1 MSAEPKPDFSE
12 FADLADTLRKQRLR
26 SEQVVR
32 RALNR
37 AKAHYPVPLADELNG
52 ASRALDIALDVE
64 HRGAFTSA
72 LMRSLSPGMVS
83 DWPATL
89 LSKDGPASKPCGCR
103 MRIRAVAASGATTPT
118 ALYWNFTEE
127 TDEDLF

>member
-12 FADLADTLRKQRLR
+12 FADFADTIRKQRLR

-37 AKAHYPVPLADELNG
+37 AKAHYPVPLFAPAAHVVTTPD
-52 ASRALDIALDVE
+52 
-64 HRGAFTSA
+64 T
-72 LMRSLSPGMVS
+72 RSLRGLAGNAAVEGWNVKQVVWLS
-83 DWPATL
+83 DAH
-89 LSKDGPASKPCGCR
+89 SGRSRVGCEQP
-103 MRIRAVAASGATTPT
+103 I